1 MDSFLFATFAFIVTL
16 GILITAHEY
25 GHFWVARRLGVKVL
39 CFSVGFGKTL
49 WSRTSPV
56 DGTEYRVAAIPFGG
70 YVRML
75 DEREAPVPEEEL
87 SRAFNRQSLSVRTAI
102 VAAGPLANFLFA
114 ILAFWL
120 VGMLGETGLKPVVQE
135 VRPGSAAYSAGF
147 RVDDLILAVDE
158 KETPSWEGVTFGI
171 LAAAMDKDEIPV
183 RVEDVRGMEQVRL
196 LQLAGVGDLADVDD
210 PMAEV
215 GLVPYRPVVPPI
227 IGELV
232 AGGAAERGGL
242 KVGDRI
248 VRVDGQPLDDWRE
261 LVRYIRQHPNTPVTF
276 EVERAGERLTI
287 SLQTGARKE
296 DPAIGYVGAGVR
308 NYDHLLAQYQ
318 VTVQLGPVEA
328 LLSSVEKT
336 VGLSWL
342 IIKMTGRMLSGDASV
357 NNLGG
362 PVTIAKSAGQTA
374 SYGLVSFL
382 RFLAGLSISLA
393 VLNLLPIPILDGG
406 HLLFFAI
413 EAIKGSPLSERLQA
427 EGQRI
432 GMILLLM
439 LMGLAFFVDFS
450 RLLGS

>member
-1 MDSFLFATFAFIVTL
+1 MDSFLFASFAFVVTL

-39 CFSVGFGKTL
+39 CFSIGFGKPL
-49 WSRTSPV
+49 WRRISPV
-56 DGTEYRVAAIPFGG
+56 DGTEYRVAVIPFGG
-70 YVRML
+70 YVKML

-87 SRAFNRQSLSVRTAI
+87 SRAFNRQTLPVRTAI
-102 VAAGPLANFLFA
+102 VAAGPIANFIFA

-120 VGMLGETGLKPVVQE
+120 IGMLGETGLKPIVQE
-135 VRPGSAAYSAGF
+135 VKPDSIAYSAGF
-147 RVDDLILAVDE
+147 QVDDRILAVDQ
-158 KETPSWEGVTFGI
+158 KSTPSWERAAFGI
-171 LAAAMDKDEIPV
+171 LAASMDKDEVPV
-183 RVEDVRGMEQVRL
+183 RVEDARGMERVRI
-196 LQLAGVGDLADVDD
+196 LQLAGAGDLTDVDD
-210 PMAEV
+210 PMAKV
-215 GLVPYRPVVPPI
+215 GLLPHRPVVPPI

-242 KVGDRI
+242 KVDDRI
-248 VRVDGQPLDDWRE
+248 VRVDDLVLNDWRE
-261 LVRYIRQHPNTPVTF
+261 LVKYIQQHPNTIVEF

-287 SLQTGARKE
+287 SLRTGAKKE
-296 DPAIGYVGAGVR
+296 DLSVGYVGAGVR
-308 NYDHLLAQYQ
+308 NYNHLLGQYQ
-318 VTVQLGPVEA
+318 VTVQLGPIDA
-328 LLSSVEKT
+328 LVTSVEKT

-357 NNLGG
+357 KNLGG